1 MLRQHAACERR
12 SFCTKLLEAVLPV
25 LLPFR
30 HWHLPCLGSL
40 LTAVSYLSCVLL
52 QCYLVSLLQFSQ
64 LLLQQLP
71 GRCWLLLIIILIT
84 ILLVCRCIS
93 SLKRCMCAVLLCA
106 RSRWRTPWAPGD
118 ASV

>member
-40 LTAVSYLSCVLL
+40 LSYLSCVLL

-84 ILLVCRCIS
+84 ILLMCRCIS
-93 SLKRCMCAVLLCA
+93 SLKRCLCAVLLCA